1 MNFTQLLRKEP
12 KLLLNK
18 FISITAIVFF
28 SVLFFSCGQKD
39 EPQPIDYSN
48 PEVLMQVA
56 SDVLNI
62 IPAFTDKGDFVR
74 DTLIQIAAGIE
85 VESRNEWGIKFSLI
99 VQHNDKFEKI
109 FETPLLDGSFK
120 ECQVNK
126 IKFPSTDYELVYYSS
141 KSFFMGSGGGEV
153 FSYVIDF
160 YKKEIYK
167 AHLVSD
173 DRGGA
178 KLFITE
184 NITDAG
190 IKNFFV
196 GNYKRDYPGLTLIS
210 KDIDLNN

>member
-1 MNFTQLLRKEP
+1 MLLDRFTQITAMF
-12 KLLLNK
+12 
-18 FISITAIVFF
+18 FISVFF
-28 SVLFFSCGQKD
+28 ISCGQND
-39 EPQPIDYSN
+39 EPKPVDYSS
-48 PEVLMQVA
+48 PEVLKETA
-56 SDVLNI
+56 FNVLNI
-62 IPAFTDKGDFVR
+62 QPAFTAKGDFVK
-74 DTLIQIAAGIE
+74 DTLVQIVAGIE
-85 VESRNEWGIKFSLI
+85 VENTNEWGIKFSLLM
-99 VQHNDKFEKI
+99 QQNDVFDKI

-160 YKKEIYK
+160 VKKEIYK
-167 AHLVSD
+167 AHLISD

-178 KLFITE
+178 KLYISE

-196 GNYKRDYPGLTLIS
+196 GNNKRDYPGLTLIS